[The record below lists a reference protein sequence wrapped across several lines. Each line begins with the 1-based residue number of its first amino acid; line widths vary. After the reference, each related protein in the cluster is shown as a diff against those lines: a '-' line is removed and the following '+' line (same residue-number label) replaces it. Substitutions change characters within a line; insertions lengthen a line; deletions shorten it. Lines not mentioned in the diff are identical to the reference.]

1 MNAAATDKNPAP
13 KAQDRAEAPLLAGV
27 RVLDLT
33 TVVFGPLTTQ
43 ILADYGADVIKIEP
57 PEGDIMRHAGSV
69 ASDGMGCI
77 FLNLN
82 RGKRSVA
89 IDLKNAEGRAV
100 LRKLIGTADV
110 FIHNVRR
117 GAMDRLDLS
126 YEAVAAINPRILYC
140 TATGFAKANTRAD
153 AAAIDDVIQTSSG
166 LAALNAGDDG
176 VPRFV
181 QSLLA
186 DKVAGMGLACA
197 VLAALYRRATTG
209 RGGLIDVP
217 MYETLAAFVLL
228 EHLQGESYEPAR
240 GEIGYHRVM
249 SARGRRIY
257 SAKDGYIA
265 MTPYSGAQWAQFFRE
280 TGRAELAD
288 DPRITDAVVRNAHVG
303 ELYDMIATVAG
314 TRTVAEWEA
323 LAARLGFPAQ
333 RVNSLAD
340 VAADPDLAS
349 TGTLVV
355 REHAGIGRTR
365 MLASPGLFD
374 GEAARHPGVA
384 PQFAEHTQA
393 VLAEAGYSAG
403 DIARLAAGGAL
414 RLARGHDVKAKP

>member
-257 SAKDGYIA
+257 SAKDGSIA
-265 MTPYSGAQWAQFFRE
+265 MTPYSG
-280 TGRAELAD
+280 AD

-349 TGTLVV
+349 TGTLVA

-365 MLASPGLFD
+365 MLASPGFFD

-414 RLARGHDVKAKP
+414 RLARGHDAKAKP

>member
-1 MNAAATDKNPAP
+1 MNAAETSAKPAD
-13 KAQDRAEAPLLAGV
+13 ASLLNGV
-27 RVLDLT
+27 RVIDLT

-43 ILADYGADVIKIEP
+43 ILADYGADVIKIES

-89 IDLKNAEGRAV
+89 IDLKTPDGRAV
-100 LRKLIGTADV
+100 LRKLISTADV

-126 YEAVAAINPRILYC
+126 YEAVSAINPRILYC

-166 LAALNAGDDG
+166 LAALNAGEDG

-197 VLAALYRRATTG
+197 VLAALYRRTVTG
-209 RGGLIDVP
+209 RGGLVDVP
-217 MYETLAAFVLL
+217 MYETLAAFMLI
-228 EHLQGESYEPAR
+228 EHLQGESYEPSR
-240 GEIGYHRVM
+240 GEVGYHRVM

-257 SAKDGYIA
+257 TAKDGYVA
-265 MTPYSGAQWAQFFRE
+265 MTPYSGVQWAQFFRE
-280 TGRAELAD
+280 TGRPELAD
-288 DPRITDAVVRNAHVG
+288 DVRITNAVERNAHVG
-303 ELYDMIATVAG
+303 ELYDMIASVAG

-323 LAARLGFPAQ
+323 LASRFGFPAQ

-340 VAADPDLAS
+340 VALDPDLAT
-349 TGTLVV
+349 TGTLVA
-355 REHAGIGRTR
+355 REHAGVGRTR
-365 MLASPGLFD
+365 MLASPGFFD
-374 GEAARHPGVA
+374 GAAARHPGVA
-384 PQFAEHTQA
+384 PKFAEHTQA
-393 VLAEAGYSAG
+393 VLAEAGYSAA
-403 DIARLAAGGAL
+403 DIERYAASGAVRLAGA
-414 RLARGHDVKAKP
+414 KT

>member
-1 MNAAATDKNPAP
+1 MNAAVTSAKS
-13 KAQDRAEAPLLAGV
+13 AEAALLAGV
-27 RVLDLT
+27 RVIDLT

-89 IDLKNAEGRAV
+89 IDLKTPDGRAV
-100 LRKLIGTADV
+100 LRKLISTADV

-126 YEAVAAINPRILYC
+126 YEAVAAINPSILYC

-166 LAALNAGDDG
+166 LAALNAGEDG
-176 VPRFV
+176 APRFV

-197 VLAALYRRATTG
+197 VLAALYRRTVTG
-209 RGGLIDVP
+209 RGGLVDVP
-217 MYETLAAFVLL
+217 MYETLAAFMLI

-257 SAKDGYIA
+257 TAKDGYVA
-265 MTPYSGAQWAQFFRE
+265 MTPYSGVQWAQFFRE
-280 TGRAELAD
+280 TGRPELAD
-288 DPRITDAVVRNAHVG
+288 DVRITNAVERNAHVG
-303 ELYDMIATVAG
+303 ELYDMIAAVAG

-340 VAADPDLAS
+340 VAADPDLAN
-349 TGTLVV
+349 TGTLVA
-355 REHAGIGRTR
+355 REHAGVGRTR
-365 MLASPGLFD
+365 MLASPGFFD

-384 PQFAEHTQA
+384 PKFAQHTQA
-393 VLAEAGYSAG
+393 VLAEAGYAAA
-403 DIARLAAGGAL
+403 DIARLAAAGAV
-414 RLARGHDVKAKP
+414 RVAAVPVAKAAS

>member
-1 MNAAATDKNPAP
+1 MNATATDKPAD
-13 KAQDRAEAPLLAGV
+13 AAPMLAGV
-27 RVLDLT
+27 RVIDLT

-69 ASDGMGCI
+69 AADGMGAI

-89 IDLKNAEGRAV
+89 IDLKTAEGRAV
-100 LRKLIGTADV
+100 LRRLISTADV

-126 YEAVAAINPRILYC
+126 YEAVAAVNPRILYC
-140 TATGFAKANTRAD
+140 TATGFAQANPRAD

-166 LAALNAGDDG
+166 LAALNADAAG

-197 VLAALYRRATTG
+197 VLAALYRRTQTG
-209 RGGLIDVP
+209 RGGLVDVP
-217 MYETLAAFVLL
+217 MYETLAAFMLL
-228 EHLQGESYEPAR
+228 EHLQGQTFEPGK
-240 GEIGYHRVM
+240 GEVGYHRVM
-249 SARGRRIY
+249 GARGRRIY
-257 SAKDGYIA
+257 RARDGYIA

-288 DPRITDAVVRNAHVG
+288 DPRITNAVVRNAHVG
-303 ELYDMIATVAG
+303 ELYDMIAAVAG
-314 TRTVAEWEA
+314 ERSVAEWEA

-340 VAADPDLAS
+340 VAADPDLNT
-349 TGTLVV
+349 TGTLLA
-355 REHAGIGRTR
+355 REHPGVGRTR
-365 MLASPGLFD
+365 MLASPGFFD
-374 GEAARHPGVA
+374 GRAARHPGLA
-384 PQFAEHTQA
+384 PQFAEHTQE
-393 VLAEAGYSAG
+393 VLAEAGFAADEISRFA
-403 DIARLAAGGAL
+403 AAGAVRVPVPLPGT
-414 RLARGHDVKAKP
+414 RP

>member
-1 MNAAATDKNPAP
+1 
-13 KAQDRAEAPLLAGV
+13 
-27 RVLDLT
+27 
-33 TVVFGPLTTQ
+33 
-43 ILADYGADVIKIEP
+43 
-57 PEGDIMRHAGSV
+57 
-69 ASDGMGCI
+69 
-77 FLNLN
+77 
-82 RGKRSVA
+82 
-89 IDLKNAEGRAV
+89 
-100 LRKLIGTADV
+100 
-110 FIHNVRR
+110 
-117 GAMDRLDLS
+117 
-126 YEAVAAINPRILYC
+126 
-140 TATGFAKANTRAD
+140 
-153 AAAIDDVIQTSSG
+153 
-166 LAALNAGDDG
+166 
-176 VPRFV
+176 
-181 QSLLA
+181 
-186 DKVAGMGLACA
+186 
-197 VLAALYRRATTG
+197 
-209 RGGLIDVP
+209 

-303 ELYDMIATVAG
+303 ELYDMIAAVAG

-349 TGTLVV
+349 TGTLVA

-414 RLARGHDVKAKP
+414 RLARGHDAKAKP